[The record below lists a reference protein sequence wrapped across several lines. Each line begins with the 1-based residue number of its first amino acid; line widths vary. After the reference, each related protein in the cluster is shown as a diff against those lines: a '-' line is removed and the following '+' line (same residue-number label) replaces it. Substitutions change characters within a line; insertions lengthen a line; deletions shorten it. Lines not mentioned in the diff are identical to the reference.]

1 MIKIIY
7 FHPEETRRD
16 FRGIVFA
23 WIPSLNLAC
32 KTEHPL
38 PVSGRLRYGNFIWG
52 LEFFFDFKFCK
63 TVWVPA
69 VYNMMIVVVV
79 AELKK
84 TLIINL
90 HQHNLV

>member
-1 MIKIIY
+1 MN
-7 FHPEETRRD
+7 P
-16 FRGIVFA
+16 FA
-23 WIPSLNLAC
+23 LI
-32 KTEHPL
+32 L
-38 PVSGRLRYGNFIWG
+38 PVKRNTYLVVFVMGISSEVWN
-52 LEFFFDFKFCK
+52 FFFDFKFCK